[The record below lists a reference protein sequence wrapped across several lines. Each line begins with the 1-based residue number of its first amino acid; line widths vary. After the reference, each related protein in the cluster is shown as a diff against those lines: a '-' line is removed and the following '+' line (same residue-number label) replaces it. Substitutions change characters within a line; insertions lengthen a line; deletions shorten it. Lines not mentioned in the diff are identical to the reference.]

1 MNLEDITRLIKERRT
16 HPTRFFNDKEVPKE
30 LIRQLLE
37 NGNWAPNHKK
47 TEPWRFIVYSG
58 EGREKFVAEVKDTL
72 EQAQQN
78 GADVPADKV
87 NKFALHFRKAP
98 VAIAI
103 VANLDAEHRLPEWE
117 EMAAVSMAVQNI
129 WLSATAA
136 GLSAFWA
143 TPPFINLLGN
153 PLDLKPNQKSM
164 GFLFLGYANRP
175 FPANGRESIED
186 KIVWKD

>member
-1 MNLEDITRLIKERRT
+1 MDLEDITLLIKERRT
-16 HPTRFFNDKEVPKE
+16 HPTRFFNDKDVPKE
-30 LIRQLLE
+30 LIKQLLE

-58 EGREKFVAEVKDTL
+58 KGRDKFVAEVKKAL

-78 GADVPADKV
+78 GADVPTDKV

-103 VANLDAEHRLPEWE
+103 VANLDEEHRLPEWE

-136 GLSAFWA
+136 GLSVFWA
-143 TPPFINLLGN
+143 TPPFVNLLGS

-186 KIVWKD
+186 KIIWKD

>member
-16 HPTRFFNDKEVPKE
+16 HPTRFFNDKGVPKE

-37 NGNWAPNHKK
+37 NGNRAPNHKN

-58 EGREKFVAEVKDTL
+58 EGREKFITEVKNTL
-72 EQAQQN
+72 EQAQQK
-78 GADVPADKV
+78 GTKVPTDKV
-87 NKFALHFRKAP
+87 TKFALHFRKAP

-136 GLSAFWA
+136 GLSVFWA
-143 TPPFINLLGN
+143 TPSFINLLGTS
-153 PLDLKPNQKSM
+153 LDLKPNQKSM

-175 FPANGRESIED
+175 FPENGRESIEN